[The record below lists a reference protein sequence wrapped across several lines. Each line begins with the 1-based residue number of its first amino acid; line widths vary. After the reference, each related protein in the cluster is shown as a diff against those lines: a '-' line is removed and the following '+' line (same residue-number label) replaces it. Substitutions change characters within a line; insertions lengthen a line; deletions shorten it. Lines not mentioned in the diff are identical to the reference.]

1 MANNTIPDW
10 APRRPMVVMDRNKMS
25 AFWRAAAIRGAVTN
39 SAGALSGLGDGNVVA
54 ADAMAN
60 INYDVSTIAD
70 RTTTADGSVLLKQSD
85 QSVDSLL
92 TRLSDAV
99 MGAAARLPGVSA
111 SVNPATQK
119 VTIPWWQVGLLGVG
133 AFFAGR
139 WVWKKVK

>member
-25 AFWRAAAIRGAVTN
+25 TFWRAAAIRGAVTN
-39 SAGALSGLGDGNVVA
+39 SAGALAGLGDGNAVA
-54 ADAMAN
+54 EDAMAN
-60 INYDVSTIAD
+60 ISYDTSTIAD
-70 RTTTADGSVLLKQSD
+70 RTTAADGATWLRQSD
-85 QSVDSLL
+85 QSADSFLA
-92 TRLSDAV
+92 RLSNAV
-99 MGAAARLPGVSA
+99 MPTLARLPGVSA

-119 VTIPWWQVGLLGVG
+119 VTIPWWQVGILGVG